1 MGSGRVRSPRVRMV
15 AGLATTMPPF
25 CRPIKPMNSPTPHPM
40 ARRRFMGMLF
50 SIQRRRRVT
59 LMMTNSTPER
69 NTAPSPTCQL

>member
-1 MGSGRVRSPRVRMV
+1 
-15 AGLATTMPPF
+15 
-25 CRPIKPMNSPTPHPM
+25 
-40 ARRRFMGMLF
+40 MGMLF